1 MSIKK
6 TVRRYR
12 IDQEPNNYSYWIT
25 KTPQERIDALE
36 TIRSEY
42 HAWRYSDAEKRFHR
56 VYRIVKQKQGGRQ
69 NIKSTG
75 RSQDQ
80 ADLENLK

>member
-12 IDQEPNNYSYWIT
+12 IDQEPNDYSYWIT

-42 HAWRYSDAEKRFHR
+42 HAWRYSDAEQRFHR
-56 VYRIVKQKQGGRQ
+56 VYRIVKQKQVD
-69 NIKSTG
+69 IKNKKSASH
-75 RSQDQ
+75 SQDQ